1 MNSGSVLLCQR
12 QLAEVAEFVADKD
25 LRREAQKRVQLLD
38 PRRRK
43 TLQEWAR
50 AELTKIESRPGS
62 GFSKVVRTKEL
73 RQTGRLMAVLQAAID
88 A

>member
-1 MNSGSVLLCQR
+1 MGSGSVLLCRR

-43 TLQEWAR
+43 ALQEWAR
-50 AELTKIESRPGS
+50 AELAKLESRPGS
-62 GFSKVVRTKEL
+62 GLSKVVRTKEL
-73 RQTGRLMAVLQAAID
+73 HQIGRWMVVLQAALV